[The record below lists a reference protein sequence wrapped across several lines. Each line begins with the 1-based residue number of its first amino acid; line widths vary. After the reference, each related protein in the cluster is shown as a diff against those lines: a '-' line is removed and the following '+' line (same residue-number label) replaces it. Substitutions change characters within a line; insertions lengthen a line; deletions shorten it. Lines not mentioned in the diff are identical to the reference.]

1 MPDSR
6 DGAGLHEEGTAM
18 DGSER
23 VHEGKVALVTGGSQ
37 GIGRGV
43 ALTMAR
49 RGAAVVV
56 HGLTEDYVEETVAMI
71 REASGTATGTHGP
84 IDHEQT
90 SVDAVA
96 LAIAEYGRLDHLVTA
111 AGIQRYGDA
120 VDTPIAT
127 WDEVF
132 DVNVRG
138 VFLAARAALPPI
150 RRARG
155 TVTVISSVQATATQT
170 NVVAY
175 TASKGALNALCRAMA
190 VDEAAHG
197 VRVNSIAPGSVD
209 TPMLRT
215 SAAQWSDGTDEGV
228 EQTIA
233 EWGTMHALGRVA
245 RPDEV
250 GEAASFL
257 ASEAASFITGS
268 ELRVD
273 GGLLARLAATLPATA
288 GQAER
293 SAAR

>member
-1 MPDSR
+1 MAEQGR
-6 DGAGLHEEGTAM
+6 TEGEAM
-18 DGSER
+18 VGSER
-23 VHEGKVALVTGGSQ
+23 VHEGSVVLVTGGSQ

-56 HGLTEDYVEETVAMI
+56 HGLTHDYVDEAVALI
-71 REASGTATGTHGP
+71 RDAGGEATGAFGP
-84 IDHEQT
+84 IDQEKT
-90 SVDAVA
+90 STDAVA
-96 LAIAEYGRLDHLVTA
+96 RAIDAYGRLDHLVTA

-120 VDTPIAT
+120 VDTPVAT

-132 DVNVRG
+132 SVNVRG
-138 VFLAARAALPPI
+138 VFLAARAALPHI
-150 RRARG
+150 RTRSG
-155 TVTVISSVQATATQT
+155 TVTMISSVQATATQS

-209 TPMLRT
+209 TPMLRA
-215 SAAQWSDGTDEGV
+215 SAAEWSDGTEEDV
-228 EQTIA
+228 ERIIGD
-233 EWGTMHALGRVA
+233 WGTSHALGRVA
-245 RPDEV
+245 QPHEI

-257 ASEAASFITGS
+257 ASDAASFITGS

-273 GGLLARLAATLPATA
+273 GGLLARLAAPLRTEDGTDRSMRV
-288 GQAER
+288 ER
-293 SAAR
+293 DR